1 MLPSPVLPLS
11 PPDAISP
18 TVTAPT
24 LQHRLDSGLT
34 GRYTI
39 ARGQLVVP
47 SKNMEAY
54 NLYLKGRFFFNKF
67 TEQGLRKALDLFQ
80 HALLQDPGYAR
91 ACAGIAR
98 TSSPRSLSP
107 SRSGTSTSLRHHAPY
122 QWQAPRSPKAV
133 VRTCAAERTAGGG
146 GEGGRRRRQCVES
159 VDGIPVRL
167 GRIAA
172 RRC

>member
-1 MLPSPVLPLS
+1 M
-11 PPDAISP
+11 
-18 TVTAPT
+18 TAPT